1 MTNKRYALQ
10 GLLLIAIMLISG
22 WTTHLKAQNSNAPKV
37 VTATY
42 LLQNAHIIAKPG
54 QISFGS
60 VLVRDGLIE
69 QVGLN
74 IQTPYDA
81 QVIDMD
87 SMYIYAGFIDALSHA
102 GLKKK
107 EKENKPDVKDP
118 GNPPNAVAGITPEHS
133 VYDDFAPKESSVK
146 KLREQGYGIAHIV
159 PQGRMLPGMGAI
171 FSMAEGEPSELVIKK
186 EASMFSQL
194 KSANRVAPGTTIGVL
209 AKYRDIYRNAEA
221 TNKYSSKYKMNPA
234 GMRRAQPEPAIEAFI
249 PVVNKQLPVYFIANS
264 ALDVSRVIAL
274 QKELGFNLVL
284 ADVEQ
289 GWPMASKITAGKYP
303 ILLSMDLPKAIKEDK
318 KGDKKEEKDESKMTE
333 EEKEKAAKAKA
344 KKEKKKKKEEAKL
357 SLLEKAN
364 KKEKMEREERKKKSI
379 KDYEAQA
386 AMMEKKGIKFAFTGI
401 STKPGDIRKN
411 LKRMIDAGLS
421 ESAALAALTTNAADQ
436 LGISKIAGTI
446 EKGKLANLVITDKPY
461 FEDKSAIRYVFVDGQ
476 MNEMKKKEEKKGEV
490 AKGAAAALAGEWN
503 YSIEIPGQTQS
514 GVIKIT
520 PDDDDLLVEISSSDD
535 PDDFEEGTGVNFQ
548 DDSLTFEMS
557 VDNDGFQMELTWNL
571 DVEGDSMT
579 GMVKAG
585 QFGSFPVEA
594 TRTPK

>member
-10 GLLLIAIMLISG
+10 GLLLIAITLISG
-22 WTTHLKAQNSNAPKV
+22 WTTHLKAQNSNAPKE

-42 LLQNAHIIAKPG
+42 LLQNAHITAKPG
-54 QISFGS
+54 QTSFGS

-107 EKENKPDVKDP
+107 EKGKENKPDVKDP

-133 VYDDFAPKESSVK
+133 VYDDYSSKESSVK

-171 FSMAEGEPSELVIKK
+171 FSLGEGESAQLVIKK
-186 EASMFSQL
+186 QASMFSQL
-194 KSANRVAPGTTIGVL
+194 KSANRVAPGTIIGVM

-221 TNKYSSKYKMNPA
+221 TSKYSSKYNMNPA

-303 ILLSMDLPKAIKEDK
+303 ILLSMDLPKSIKE
-318 KGDKKEEKDESKMTE
+318 DKKEEKDESKMTE

-357 SLLEKAN
+357 SVLEKAN
-364 KKEKMEREERKKKSI
+364 KKAKMEKEERKKKSI

-436 LGISKIAGTI
+436 LGISKIAGTV

-461 FEDKSAIRYVFVDGQ
+461 FEEKSAIRYVFVDGQ
-476 MNEMKKKEEKKGEV
+476 MSEMKKKEEKKGDIE
-490 AKGAAAALAGEWN
+490 KGAGAALAGEWK

-520 PDDDDLLVEISSSDD
+520 ADGDELTVEVSSDD
-535 PDDFEEGTGVNFQ
+535 SPGDFEETTDVSL
-548 DDSLTFEMS
+548 DDNNLTFELS
-557 VDNDGFQMELTWNL
+557 IDYDGNQMILSYNIDIDEDAMNGT
-571 DVEGDSMT
+571 
-579 GMVKAG
+579 VKAG
-585 QFGSFPVEA
+585 QFGSFPMEGS
-594 TRTPK
+594 RDPR

>member
-1 MTNKRYALQ
+1 MINKRNALQ
-10 GLLLIAIMLISG
+10 GLFMVILTLITG
-22 WTTHLKAQNSNAPKV
+22 WTTPLKAQNSNEPKE

-54 QISFGS
+54 QSSFGS

-69 QVGLN
+69 QVGPNLRA
-74 IQTPYDA
+74 PYDA
-81 QVIDMD
+81 QIIDMD
-87 SMYIYAGFIDALSHA
+87 SMYIYAGFIDALSHV

-107 EKENKPDVKDP
+107 EKEGRPDVKDP
-118 GNPPNAVAGITPEHS
+118 GNPPNNVAGITPEHS
-133 VYDDFAPKESSVK
+133 VYDDYAPSEGSVK

-171 FSMAEGEPSELVIKK
+171 FSMAEGDPSSLVIKK

-221 TNKYSSKYKMNPA
+221 TGKYNAKYNMNPA

-249 PVVNKQLPVYFIANS
+249 PVVNKQMPVYFIAKS
-264 ALDVSRVIAL
+264 ALDVSRVISL

-289 GWPMASKITAGKYP
+289 GWPMASKITAGRYP
-303 ILLSMDLPKAIKEDK
+303 ILLSMDLPDPIKEDK
-318 KGDKKEEKDESKMTE
+318 KEKKDESKMTE
-333 EEKEKAAKAKA
+333 EEKTKAAEEKA
-344 KKEKKKKKEEAKL
+344 KEEAKKKKEEAKL
-357 SLLEKAN
+357 SMLEKAN
-364 KKEKMEREERKKKSI
+364 KKAKMEREERKKKSI
-379 KDYEAQA
+379 KEYESQA
-386 AMMEKKGIKFAFTGI
+386 AMMEKKGIKFAFTGV
-401 STKPGDIRKN
+401 STKPGDIKKN

-421 ESAALAALTTNAADQ
+421 ESTALAALTTNAADQ

-446 EKGKLANLVITDKPY
+446 EKGKLANLVVTDKPY
-461 FEDKSAIRYVFVDGQ
+461 FEEKSMIRYVFVDGQ
-476 MNEMKKKEEKKGEV
+476 MSEMKKKEEKKGKLE
-490 AKGAAAALAGEWN
+490 KGASAALAGEWK

-514 GVIKIT
+514 GTIKIT
-520 PDDDDLLVEISSSDD
+520 PDGDYLLVEVDSSDEPGD
-535 PDDFEEGTGVNFQ
+535 YEEGTSVNFK
-548 DDSLTFEMS
+548 DDKLSFEMS
-557 VDNDGFQMELTWNL
+557 VDNDGFQMDLTWDL
-571 DVEGDSMT
+571 DIEDNTMK

-594 TRTPK
+594 TRTPE

>member
-1 MTNKRYALQ
+1 MINNRYALQ
-10 GLLLIAIMLISG
+10 GLFLIAISLISG
-22 WTTHLKAQNSNAPKV
+22 WTTQISAQNSNVPKE

-42 LLQNAHIIAKPG
+42 LLTNAHIISHPG
-54 QISFGS
+54 QTTFGS
-60 VLVRDGLIE
+60 VLLRDGLIE
-69 QVGLN
+69 QVGAN
-74 IQTPYDA
+74 IIAPYDA
-81 QVIDMD
+81 QIIDMD
-87 SMYIYAGFIDALSHA
+87 SMYIYAGFIDALSQV

-107 EKENKPDVKDP
+107 EKEERPNVKDP

-133 VYDDFAPKESSVK
+133 VYDDYSSKESSVK
-146 KLREQGYGIAHIV
+146 KLRDQGYGIAHIV

-171 FSMAEGEPSELVIKK
+171 FSLGEGESAQLVIKK

-194 KSANRVAPGTTIGVL
+194 KSANRVAPGTTIGVM
-209 AKYRDIYRNAEA
+209 AKYRDIYRNAAVTSEC
-221 TNKYSSKYKMNPA
+221 SSKYNMNPV
-234 GMRRAQPEPAIEAFI
+234 GMRRAQSEPAIEAFI
-249 PVVNKQLPVYFIANS
+249 PVVNKQLPVYFIAKN

-289 GWPMASKITAGKYP
+289 GWPMASKITAGRYP
-303 ILLSMDLPKAIKEDK
+303 LVLSMNLPKAIKEE
-318 KGDKKEEKDESKMTE
+318 KKEEKDESKMTE
-333 EEKEKAAKAKA
+333 EEKEKAVNTKA

-364 KKEKMEREERKKKSI
+364 KKEEMAREERKKKSI
-379 KDYEAQA
+379 KDYEGQA

-411 LKRMIDAGLS
+411 LKRMMDAGLS

-461 FEDKSAIRYVFVDGQ
+461 FEEKSAIRYVFVDGQ
-476 MNEMKKKEEKKGEV
+476 MNEMKKKDEKKGDIE
-490 AKGAAAALAGEWN
+490 KGAGAALAGEWK

-520 PDDDDLLVEISSSDD
+520 ADVDELTIEVSSADS
-535 PDDFEEGTGVNFQ
+535 PEDFEEATAVSLNGSN
-548 DDSLTFEMS
+548 LTFDLS
-557 VDNDGFQMELTWNL
+557 IDYDGFQMELSYDLEIAENA
-571 DVEGDSMT
+571 MK

-585 QFGSFPVEA
+585 QFGSFPLEGS
-594 TRTPK
+594 RDPR

>member
-10 GLLLIAIMLISG
+10 GLLLIAITLISG
-22 WTTHLKAQNSNAPKV
+22 WTTHLKAQNSNTPKE

-74 IQTPYDA
+74 IQAPYDA

-87 SMYIYAGFIDALSHA
+87 SMYIYAGFIDALSHV

-107 EKENKPDVKDP
+107 EKEDKPDVKDP

-133 VYDDFAPKESSVK
+133 VYDDYSPKESSVK
-146 KLREQGYGIAHIV
+146 KLREQGYGIAHVV

-171 FSMAEGEPSELVIKK
+171 FSLGEGESAQLVIKK

-194 KSANRVAPGTTIGVL
+194 KSANRVAPGTTIGVM

-221 TNKYSSKYKMNPA
+221 TSKYSSKYNMNPA
-234 GMRRAQPEPAIEAFI
+234 GMGRAQPEPAIEAFI
-249 PVVNKQLPVYFIANS
+249 PVVNKQLPVYFIAKS

-289 GWPMASKITAGKYP
+289 GWPMASKITLGRYP
-303 ILLSMDLPKAIKEDK
+303 ILLSMDLPKSIKEDK
-318 KGDKKEEKDESKMTE
+318 KEKKDESKMTE

-357 SLLEKAN
+357 SVLEKAN
-364 KKEKMEREERKKKSI
+364 KKAKMDREERKNKSI

-386 AMMEKKGIKFAFTGI
+386 AIMEKKGIKFAFTGI

-436 LGISKIAGTI
+436 LGISKIAGTV

-461 FEDKSAIRYVFVDGQ
+461 FEEKSAIRYVFVDGQ
-476 MNEMKKKEEKKGEV
+476 MSEMKKKEEKKGDIE
-490 AKGAAAALAGEWN
+490 KGAGAALAGEWK

-520 PDDDDLLVEISSSDD
+520 ADGDELTVEVSSADS
-535 PDDFEEGTGVNFQ
+535 PGEFEEATAVSLDGSN
-548 DDSLTFEMS
+548 LTFDLS
-557 VDNDGFQMELTWNL
+557 IDYDGFQMELSYDLEIDENT
-571 DVEGDSMT
+571 MK

-585 QFGSFPVEA
+585 QFGSFPLEGS
-594 TRTPK
+594 RDPR

>member
-1 MTNKRYALQ
+1 MINNHYALQ
-10 GLLLIAIMLISG
+10 GLFLIAITLISG
-22 WTTHLKAQNSNAPKV
+22 WTTQISAQNSNVPKE

-42 LLQNAHIIAKPG
+42 LLTNAHIISHPG
-54 QISFGS
+54 QTTFGS
-60 VLVRDGLIE
+60 VLLRDGLIE
-69 QVGLN
+69 QVGAN
-74 IQTPYDA
+74 IIAPYDA
-81 QVIDMD
+81 QIIDMD
-87 SMYIYAGFIDALSHA
+87 SMYIYAGFIDALSQV

-107 EKENKPDVKDP
+107 EKEERPNVKDP
-118 GNPPNAVAGITPEHS
+118 GNPPNTVAGITPEHS
-133 VYDDFAPKESSVK
+133 VYDDYSSKESSVK
-146 KLREQGYGIAHIV
+146 KLRDQGYGIAHIV

-171 FSMAEGEPSELVIKK
+171 FSLGEGESAQLVIKK

-194 KSANRVAPGTTIGVL
+194 KSANRVAPGTTIGVM
-209 AKYRDIYRNAEA
+209 AKYRDIYRNAAVTSE
-221 TNKYSSKYKMNPA
+221 YSSKYNMNPV
-234 GMRRAQPEPAIEAFI
+234 GMRRAQSEPAIEAFI
-249 PVVNKQLPVYFIANS
+249 PVVNKQLPVYFIAKN

-289 GWPMASKITAGKYP
+289 GWPMASKITAGRYP
-303 ILLSMDLPKAIKEDK
+303 LVLSMNLPKAIKEE
-318 KGDKKEEKDESKMTE
+318 KKEEKDESKMTE
-333 EEKEKAAKAKA
+333 EEKEKAVNTKA

-364 KKEKMEREERKKKSI
+364 KKEEMAREERKKESI
-379 KDYEAQA
+379 KDYEGQA

-411 LKRMIDAGLS
+411 LKRMMDAGLS

-461 FEDKSAIRYVFVDGQ
+461 FEEKSAIRYVFVDGQ
-476 MNEMKKKEEKKGEV
+476 MNEMKKKDEKKGDIE
-490 AKGAAAALAGEWN
+490 KGAGAALAGEWK

-520 PDDDDLLVEISSSDD
+520 ADVDELTIEVSSADS
-535 PDDFEEGTGVNFQ
+535 PEDFEEATAVSLNGSN
-548 DDSLTFEMS
+548 LTFDLS
-557 VDNDGFQMELTWNL
+557 IDYDGFQMELSYDLEIAENA
-571 DVEGDSMT
+571 MK

-585 QFGSFPVEA
+585 QFGSFPLEGS
-594 TRTPK
+594 RDPR

>member
-10 GLLLIAIMLISG
+10 GLLMIALTLITG
-22 WTTHLKAQNSNAPKV
+22 WTSNLQAQNSNEPKE

-42 LLQNAHIIAKPG
+42 LLENAHITARPG
-54 QISFGS
+54 QSNFGS

-69 QVGLN
+69 QVGRN
-74 IQTPYDA
+74 IKAPYDA

-107 EKENKPDVKDP
+107 DKEDRPDVKDP

-133 VYDDFAPKESSVK
+133 VYEDFAPDESSVK

-171 FSMAEGEPSELVIKK
+171 FSLGEGQPAELIIKK

-194 KSANRVAPGTTIGVL
+194 KSANRVAPGTTIGVM
-209 AKYRDIYRNAEA
+209 AKYRDIYRNAEV
-221 TNKYSSKYKMNPA
+221 TGKYNSKYALNPG
-234 GMRRAQPEPAIEAFI
+234 GMRRAQPEPAIEAFV
-249 PVVNKQLPVYFIANS
+249 PVVNKQMSVYFIANS

-289 GWPMASKITAGKYP
+289 GWPMASKITAGRYP
-303 ILLSMDLPKAIKEDK
+303 ILLSMDLPDAIKEDK
-318 KGDKKEEKDESKMTE
+318 KDDKADKEASKMTD
-333 EEKEKAAKAKA
+333 EEKLKVADEKAKA
-344 KKEKKKKKEEAKL
+344 EEKKKKEEAKL
-357 SLLEKAN
+357 SILEKAN
-364 KKEKMEREERKKKSI
+364 KKAKKEREERKKKSI

-386 AMMEKKGIKFAFTGI
+386 SMMEKKGIKFAFTGI

-421 ESAALAALTTNAADQ
+421 ETAALAALTTNAADQ

-446 EKGKLANLVITDKPY
+446 EKGKLANLVVTDKPY

-490 AKGAAAALAGEWN
+490 AEGAAAALTGEWS
-503 YSIEIPGQTQS
+503 YSIEIPGQTES
-514 GVIKIT
+514 GIIKIT
-520 PDDDDLLVEISSSDD
+520 SDGDDLLVEVDSSDEPGD
-535 PDDFEEGTGVNFQ
+535 YEEGTAVNFK
-548 DDSLTFEMS
+548 DENLTFEMS
-557 VDNDGFQMELTWNL
+557 VDNDGFQMELTWNM
-571 DVEGDSMT
+571 DVDGDTMK

-594 TRTPK
+594 TKKPE